1 MDIPSQCYRRRSHAN
16 GLARSGQIRD
26 NQIPLGPNYEDE
38 ETTMRATTGA
48 LTALLLAPLTVIAQG
63 NAPYSIDPAQSK
75 LEIHVYKEGVFKAFG
90 HDHLIAAKQLSG
102 QVQLD
107 PQKIDQSSVRLHVP
121 AKSLTVDDPGESE
134 KDRRD
139 VQTTMEGE
147 KVLDVAKFPEIIFS
161 SSSVSAAKKTPAGWE
176 LTLSGKL
183 KLHGVEKPVAFPLQL
198 HFEANELRGDGG
210 LSILQSDYGIIPVK
224 VGGGAV
230 KVKDKIKI
238 TFNIQARKGL

>member
-1 MDIPSQCYRRRSHAN
+1 
-16 GLARSGQIRD
+16 
-26 NQIPLGPNYEDE
+26 
-38 ETTMRATTGA
+38 MRATTGA
-48 LTALLLAPLTVIAQG
+48 LTALLLAPLTVIAQD
-63 NAPYSIDPAQSK
+63 NAPYSIDAAQSK
-75 LEIHVYKEGVFKAFG
+75 LEIQVYKEGVFKAFG

-121 AKSLTVDDPGESE
+121 AKSLTVVDPGESE

-183 KLHGVEKPVAFPLQL
+183 KLHGVEKAVTFPL
-198 HFEANELRGDGG
+198 HVHAEGNELRGQGEV
-210 LSILQSDYGIIPVK
+210 SILQTDYGITPVK
-224 VGGGAV
+224 VGGGSV
-230 KVKDKIKI
+230 KVKDKLKI
-238 TFNIQARKGL
+238 TFTVAAHKQK

>member
-1 MDIPSQCYRRRSHAN
+1 
-16 GLARSGQIRD
+16 
-26 NQIPLGPNYEDE
+26 
-38 ETTMRATTGA
+38 MRATTGA
-48 LTALLLAPLTVIAQG
+48 LAALLLAPLTVIAQD

-75 LEIHVYKEGVFKAFG
+75 LEIQVYKEGVFKAFG

-121 AKSLTVDDPGESE
+121 AKSLTVVDPGESE

-183 KLHGVEKPVAFPLQL
+183 KLHGVEKAVTFPL
-198 HFEANELRGDGG
+198 HVHAEGNELRGQGEV
-210 LSILQSDYGIIPVK
+210 SILQTDYGITPVK
-224 VGGGAV
+224 VGGGSV
-230 KVKDKIKI
+230 KVKDKLKI
-238 TFNIQARKGL
+238 TFTVVTHKQK

>member
-1 MDIPSQCYRRRSHAN
+1 
-16 GLARSGQIRD
+16 
-26 NQIPLGPNYEDE
+26 
-38 ETTMRATTGA
+38 MRATTGA
-48 LTALLLAPLTVIAQG
+48 LTALLLAPLTVIAQD
-63 NAPYSIDPAQSK
+63 NAPYSIDAAQSK

-121 AKSLTVDDPGESE
+121 AKSLTVVDPGESE

-183 KLHGVEKPVAFPLQL
+183 RLHGVEKAVTFPL
-198 HFEANELRGDGG
+198 HVHAEGNELRGQGEV
-210 LSILQSDYGIIPVK
+210 SILQTDYGITPVK
-224 VGGGAV
+224 VGGGSV
-230 KVKDKIKI
+230 KVKDKLKI
-238 TFNIQARKGL
+238 TFTVVTHKQK

>member
-1 MDIPSQCYRRRSHAN
+1 
-16 GLARSGQIRD
+16 
-26 NQIPLGPNYEDE
+26 
-38 ETTMRATTGA
+38 MRATTGA
-48 LTALLLAPLTVIAQG
+48 LTALLLAPLTVIAQD
-63 NAPYSIDPAQSK
+63 NAPYSIDAAQSK
-75 LEIHVYKEGVFKAFG
+75 LEIQVYKEGVFKAFG

-121 AKSLTVDDPGESE
+121 AKSLTVVDPGESE

-183 KLHGVEKPVAFPLQL
+183 KLTLSGKLKLHGVEKAVTFPL
-198 HFEANELRGDGG
+198 HVHAEGNELRGQGEV
-210 LSILQSDYGIIPVK
+210 SILQTDYGITPVK
-224 VGGGAV
+224 VGGGSV
-230 KVKDKIKI
+230 KVKDKLKI
-238 TFNIQARKGL
+238 TFTVVAHKQK

>member
-1 MDIPSQCYRRRSHAN
+1 M
-16 GLARSGQIRD
+16 
-26 NQIPLGPNYEDE
+26 
-38 ETTMRATTGA
+38 
-48 LTALLLAPLTVIAQG
+48 VIAQD

-121 AKSLTVDDPGESE
+121 AKSLTVVDPGESE

-183 KLHGVEKPVAFPLQL
+183 KLHGVEKAVTFPL
-198 HFEANELRGDGG
+198 HVHAEGNELRGQGEV
-210 LSILQSDYGIIPVK
+210 SILQTDYGITPVK
-224 VGGGAV
+224 VGGGSV
-230 KVKDKIKI
+230 KVKDKLKI
-238 TFNIQARKGL
+238 TFTVAAHKQK